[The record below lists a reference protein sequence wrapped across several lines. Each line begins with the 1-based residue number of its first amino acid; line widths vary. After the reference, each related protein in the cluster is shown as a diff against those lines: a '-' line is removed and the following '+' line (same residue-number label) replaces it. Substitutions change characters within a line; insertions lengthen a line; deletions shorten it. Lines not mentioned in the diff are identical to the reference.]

1 MAVSFGICMA
11 LVVFSIIAG
20 GFFSSKK
27 IQTQTN
33 AAFIDFGTDAVQ
45 NLLLEK
51 ARSVGLDIKGFFEN
65 AMSSAR
71 TTAKILSGIRDPN
84 VNLKMDRK
92 RINFMLKGLLQNN
105 ETFLG
110 TWTCWEQNALDNM
123 DILYAGA
130 VGHDQTGR
138 FAPHWNRDA
147 SGNIAQEVRV
157 DYENTDK
164 YENGVRKGEYYLLS
178 KERKKE
184 CITDPYPYPV
194 QGKNIWMTSLA
205 VPILVKDNFFGIS
218 GVDIQMDIIQAL
230 AEKANRNFYGGAGT
244 ICIVTQNGIV
254 AGLSGKPELIGKH
267 FQNWISENWQED
279 MEAVKQGK
287 PHIRTSKDTFTVTV
301 PIEIG
306 KTEILWAVVIVLPK
320 NLPLAKVRELSA
332 DAEFRTRRSLIWQ
345 MMIGFAAAGV
355 GLLIIWF
362 VSRSISGP
370 MSLAVR
376 GLNEI
381 SDKLISASAQVATN
395 SHSLAESGGQQAV
408 SLQQT
413 SSSLEQI
420 DSMIQMNADN
430 ARSTDSLMKAA
441 LRESESTAGDM
452 EHLSMYMNE
461 IAKAIEETSA
471 IIKEI
476 NQIAFQTNLLSLN
489 ASIEA
494 ARAGEAGTGFA
505 VVAGEVRNLAGR
517 TSKAAQNTTLLI
529 ENTIGKVKTGTG
541 MVEKAGQSFS
551 GFRSAVSKAG
561 GLVGQIAAASDRQAK
576 ASGQISSA
584 IVEMNRTVQENALN
598 AEESSSASEQLYSQV
613 KDMEDV
619 MNRLTNLV

>member
-1 MAVSFGICMA
+1 
-11 LVVFSIIAG
+11 
-20 GFFSSKK
+20 
-27 IQTQTN
+27 
-33 AAFIDFGTDAVQ
+33 
-45 NLLLEK
+45 
-51 ARSVGLDIKGFFEN
+51 
-65 AMSSAR
+65 
-71 TTAKILSGIRDPN
+71 
-84 VNLKMDRK
+84 
-92 RINFMLKGLLQNN
+92 
-105 ETFLG
+105 
-110 TWTCWEQNALDNM
+110 
-123 DILYAGA
+123 
-130 VGHDQTGR
+130 
-138 FAPHWNRDA
+138 
-147 SGNIAQEVRV
+147 
-157 DYENTDK
+157 
-164 YENGVRKGEYYLLS
+164 
-178 KERKKE
+178 
-184 CITDPYPYPV
+184 
-194 QGKNIWMTSLA
+194 
-205 VPILVKDNFFGIS
+205 
-218 GVDIQMDIIQAL
+218 
-230 AEKANRNFYGGAGT
+230 
-244 ICIVTQNGIV
+244 
-254 AGLSGKPELIGKH
+254 
-267 FQNWISENWQED
+267 
-279 MEAVKQGK
+279 
-287 PHIRTSKDTFTVTV
+287 
-301 PIEIG
+301 
-306 KTEILWAVVIVLPK
+306 
-320 NLPLAKVRELSA
+320 
-332 DAEFRTRRSLIWQ
+332 
-345 MMIGFAAAGV
+345 
-355 GLLIIWF
+355 
-362 VSRSISGP
+362 
-370 MSLAVR
+370 
-376 GLNEI
+376 
-381 SDKLISASAQVATN
+381 
-395 SHSLAESGGQQAV
+395 LAESGGQQAV